1 MQTKNTTE
9 PSVVQLPKLRPCEF
23 GPDYTDLF
31 RINPDADLIGA
42 LGVAADLADGA
53 SQLSGRLAY
62 AINDGELSYLSEV
75 RALGFLSD
83 VVGALVRSAE
93 RGLRKARE
101 DQGEGRP

>member
-1 MQTKNTTE
+1 MPNPKNSTA
-9 PSVVQLPKLRPCEF
+9 PSVAQLPKLRVCEF

-42 LGVAADLADGA
+42 LGFAADLADGA

-62 AINDGELSYLSEV
+62 AINDGELSYLSEI

-83 VVGALVRSAE
+83 VVGTLCRSAE
-93 RGLRKARE
+93 RGLRAAYPAE
-101 DQGEGRP
+101 DAQ